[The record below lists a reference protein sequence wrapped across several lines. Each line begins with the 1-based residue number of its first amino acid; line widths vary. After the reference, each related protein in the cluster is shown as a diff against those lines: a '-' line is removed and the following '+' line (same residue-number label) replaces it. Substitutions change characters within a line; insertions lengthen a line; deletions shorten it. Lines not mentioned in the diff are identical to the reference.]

1 MQYKNTQSLCR
12 RGKASRPPRI
22 ADRRFEIMGKP
33 LTAVFMSSR
42 ANLPP
47 QRTSRSCQFVV
58 IADLK
63 SFEGPELQ
71 ASVKARI
78 SANAL
83 R

>member
-1 MQYKNTQSLCR
+1 
-12 RGKASRPPRI
+12 
-22 ADRRFEIMGKP
+22 MGKP
-33 LTAVFMSSR
+33 LTAVFMSSTR
-42 ANLPP
+42 ELACAKDL
-47 QRTSRSCQFVV
+47 QVLTLQFVV

-71 ASVKARI
+71 ASVKALI